1 MRNTDGIYN
10 KQRSIENTM
19 EVNIFYKEH
28 REKTEINVIREQKQN
43 VTLAMLW
50 LACYNS
56 EIYWRTEEIKIR
68 RCLEE
73 YRKQWLPK
81 QKKPR

>member
-1 MRNTDGIYN
+1 MRNTDVTFN

-28 REKTEINVIREQKQN
+28 RKKTEINVIREQKWN
-43 VTLAMLW
+43 VALEMLW
-50 LACYNS
+50 LACHNS
-56 EIYWRTEEIKIR
+56 EIYWRTEEIKII

-73 YRKQWLPK
+73 CEK
-81 QKKPR
+81 